1 MPRLLRASM
10 RLLIRGHGC
19 RSWLLLLAAVPVL
32 CACTTDAIVV
42 SEVALTDRADARVL
56 GWTATEEPRQVFSPE
71 DDEVT
76 IKVLFEFNYRAVYE
90 WYTVEWIAPDGSP
103 YQVLSLRTD
112 FGSHRDLKASL
123 PIRGKMASRMPG
135 IWRVRIWLRGREGAP
150 DRLLAARIFR
160 IAPPSEEQLARGL
173 TPVDRRAAGD
183 APAPAG
189 TAAAQ
194 AAGSIAIDG
203 RHGRGDSDVLPPLA
217 VMRPAAASAPPPE
230 DAPPP
235 ADAGV
240 ASVTVESTPDDVTR
254 PRHGYIGCPPMYY
267 PPGPDCVE
275 QAPEE

>member
-1 MPRLLRASM
+1 M
-10 RLLIRGHGC
+10 RLSVRGHGC
-19 RSWLLLLAAVPVL
+19 GSWLLVLAALPVL

-42 SEVALTDRADARVL
+42 SEVALTDRPDARVL
-56 GWTATEEPRQVFSPE
+56 GWSADEEPRQAFSPE
-71 DDEVT
+71 DEEVT

-103 YQVLSLRTD
+103 YQVLSLRTE

-173 TPVDRRAAGD
+173 TPVDRPAAGD
-183 APAPAG
+183 APTLA
-189 TAAAQ
+189 TAAQ

-203 RHGRGDSDVLPPLA
+203 QYGRGDPGVLPPLA
-217 VMRPAAASAPPPE
+217 VQPPAAAPAPPPE
-230 DAPPP
+230 GASPP
-235 ADAGV
+235 ADAGI
-240 ASVTVESTPDDVTR
+240 AAVTVESTPDDATR
-254 PRHGYIGCPPMYY
+254 PRHGYIGCPPLYY

-275 QAPEE
+275 RAPEE

>member
-1 MPRLLRASM
+1 LS
-10 RLLIRGHGC
+10 I
-19 RSWLLLLAAVPVL
+19 LAVVAVL

-42 SEVALTDRADARVL
+42 SQVALTDRADARVL
-56 GWTATEEPRQVFSPE
+56 GWTADEEPRQVFSPE
-71 DDEVT
+71 DEEVT

-103 YQVLSLRTD
+103 YQVVSLRTE

-160 IAPPSEEQLARGL
+160 IAQPSAEQLARGL
-173 TPVDRRAAGD
+173 TPVDRPAAGD
-183 APAPAG
+183 APAPPGA
-189 TAAAQ
+189 TAAQ

-203 RHGRGDSDVLPPLA
+203 RPGRDDPGVLPPLA
-217 VMRPAAASAPPPE
+217 VQPPAAAPGPLSEGA
-230 DAPPP
+230 PP

-240 ASVTVESTPDDVTR
+240 ASVTVESTPADATR
-254 PRHGYIGCPPMYY
+254 PRHGYVGCPPLYY

-275 QAPEE
+275 RAPEE